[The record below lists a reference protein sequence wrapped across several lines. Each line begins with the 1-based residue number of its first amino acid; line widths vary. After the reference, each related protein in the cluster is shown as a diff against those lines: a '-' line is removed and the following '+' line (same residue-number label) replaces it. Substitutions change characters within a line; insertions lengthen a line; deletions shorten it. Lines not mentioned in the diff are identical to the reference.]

1 MAQATIA
8 IFASG
13 IGTNANAILEYFKN
27 DAEINVGLIV
37 TNKADV
43 GVIKV
48 ADKWKVEYAI
58 INNADLGDEELV
70 EAVLEENEI
79 DFLVLAGWLTLIP
92 SYMVKM
98 FKGKILNIHP
108 ALLPKFGGKGM
119 YGHHVHEA
127 VKAAGENISGITI
140 HLVNEAYDKGSV
152 VAQHKVSIELSDS
165 TEDIEQK
172 VRTLELVFYAVEIK
186 KFILKSFKQQL

>member
-13 IGTNANAILEYFKN
+13 TGTNANAILEYFKN
-27 DAEINVGLIV
+27 DSEINVGLIV
-37 TNKADV
+37 TNKADA

-70 EAVLEENEI
+70 EAVLEENGI
-79 DFLVLAGWLTLIP
+79 DFVVLAGWLLLIP

-119 YGHHVHEA
+119 YGHHVHKA

-140 HLVNEAYDKGSV
+140 HQVNEAYDEGSL
-152 VAQHKVSIELSDS
+152 VAQHKVSIESSDS
-165 TEDIEQK
+165 AEDIEQK
-172 VRTLELVFYAVEIK
+172 VRALELEFYAVEIK
-186 KFILKSFKQQL
+186 KFILKSFK

>member
-13 IGTNANAILEYFKN
+13 TGTNANAILEYFKN
-27 DAEINVGLIV
+27 DSEINVGLIV
-37 TNKADV
+37 TNKADA

-79 DFLVLAGWLTLIP
+79 DFVVLAGWLLLIP

-127 VKAAGENISGITI
+127 VKAAGENISGISI
-140 HLVNEAYDKGSV
+140 HQVGEAYDEGSV
-152 VAQHKVSIELSDS
+152 VVQHKVSIESSDS
-165 TEDIEQK
+165 AEDIEQK
-172 VRTLELVFYAVEIK
+172 VRALELEFYAVEIK
-186 KFILKSFKQQL
+186 KFILKSFK